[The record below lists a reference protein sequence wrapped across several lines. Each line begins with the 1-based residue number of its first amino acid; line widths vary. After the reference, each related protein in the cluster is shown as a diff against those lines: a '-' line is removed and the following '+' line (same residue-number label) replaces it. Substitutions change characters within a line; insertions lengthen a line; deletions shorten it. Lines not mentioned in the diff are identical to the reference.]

1 MGQKLVP
8 LARHVD
14 AYKGT
19 TGISH
24 RTYPVGFLR
33 WNYDLLASALYL
45 NNSDRDFS
53 GRVEAKQLLGPDI
66 AQILS
71 FVIGL

>member
-19 TGISH
+19 TEISL

-33 WNYDLLASALYL
+33 WKHDLPASAVYL
-45 NNSDRDFS
+45 NNSDRDSS
-53 GRVEAKQLLGPDI
+53 GRVEGKQLLGPNI

-71 FVIGL
+71 FVTGL